1 GVYRLTMKSNSDNF
15 RQSAIQGIMKRIKA
29 KGATIVIYEPTM
41 QDGETFFGSQV
52 INNLIKFKEISQ
64 AIIANRYDA
73 CLDDVKDKVYT
84 RDIFQ
89 RD

>member
-1 GVYRLTMKSNSDNF
+1 MKSNSDNF

-29 KGATIVIYEPTM
+29 KGATIVIFEPTM

-52 INNLIKFKEISQ
+52 VNNLIKFKEISQ
-64 AIIANRYDA
+64 AIIANRYDSD
-73 CLDDVKDKVYT
+73 LDDVQEKVYT
-84 RDIFQ
+84 RDLFR